1 MVRLDSELFHAACDI
16 MRTRDAQLAALG
28 DDELMHYGRK
38 GMKWNENIY
47 AEDEEK
53 KRRASASS
61 GQSQYAKQLQAEAN
75 RRRYGGSAY
84 NDPKPKRPP
93 IPAASR
99 LPEEPEPITGLEKRF
114 DNSASEKADY
124 YRNKYGSQSSSST
137 SDDVENGRRIRE
149 QQRAQR
155 EAAAKYG
162 GPAYTPSQKDL
173 DKLNEDNRR
182 ANAEKQIE
190 RANAMRSN
198 GINGQSEEQK
208 NLDEATRIARE
219 KGKTVL
225 YDQHGGTEY
234 DPHGLPVDMYVK
246 TNSVTPEGIKTS
258 TYGSTT
264 FDLENP
270 ENLSTKFA
278 RKEAREY
285 GDIVTNNVEIN
296 RKKREALE
304 RQKTNAQA
312 AMDRA
317 NQLRDARTH
326 DRNVL
331 TKDNLNE
338 DTRDISYMTPEGN
351 KITKNVDRS
360 PHHRDSIKGMEWL
373 SPERTKELS
382 DSTFYPDIHAISGE
396 TMDRTEDIRK
406 MYNDARTREQ
416 QRARQ
421 EVQANA
427 KAKYAGSVYTP
438 GKEELARYKKSADI
452 AKKPYESRERANQI
466 RDAREHD
473 RNVLSSDK
481 FSNANV
487 EKATSNHEVSYTTP
501 SGNRITK
508 TQEMPREPQ
517 YYKDQQSRRAQNDR
531 GEDLEKLLKNID
543 LWKQKKK

>member
-1 MVRLDSELFHAACDI
+1 MVKMDSELFHAACDI

-28 DDELMHYGRK
+28 DDELMHDGRK
-38 GMKWNENIY
+38 GMKWGKNIFT
-47 AEDEEK
+47 EDEEK
-53 KRRASASS
+53 KRREGVSS
-61 GQSQYAKQLQAEAN
+61 GQSQYAQQLQAEAN

-84 NDPKPKRPP
+84 NDPKPERPP
-93 IPAASR
+93 TPAASR
-99 LPEEPEPITGLEKRF
+99 LPEEPEPISGLEKRF
-114 DNSASEKADY
+114 DNSASAKADY

-137 SDDVENGRRIRE
+137 TDDVENGRRIRE

-182 ANAEKQIE
+182 SKAEKQIE
-190 RANAMRSN
+190 RANAMRRN

-208 NLDEATRIARE
+208 NLDDATRIARE

-225 YDQHGGTEY
+225 YDQHGGTKY

-285 GDIVTNNVEIN
+285 GDMVTNNEEIN
-296 RKKREALE
+296 RKKREDLE

-312 AMDRA
+312 AIDRA
-317 NQLRDARTH
+317 NQLRDARTN
-326 DRNVL
+326 DRNVIVDEQRG
-331 TKDNLNE
+331 DN
-338 DTRDISYMTPEGN
+338 TRDVTYMTPKGDRV
-351 KITKNVDRS
+351 TKS
-360 PHHRDSIKGMEWL
+360 YGPA
-373 SPERTKELS
+373 KEKK
-382 DSTFYPDIHAISGE
+382 DPRAVATEA
-396 TMDRTEDIRK
+396 MD
-406 MYNDARTREQ
+406 
-416 QRARQ
+416 
-421 EVQANA
+421 
-427 KAKYAGSVYTP
+427 
-438 GKEELARYKKSADI
+438 
-452 AKKPYESRERANQI
+452 RANQI

-481 FSNANV
+481 YSDSGIGWYD
-487 EKATSNHEVSYTTP
+487 THDISYTSP

-508 TQEMPREPQ
+508 SIPRESGDYEHQ
-517 YYKDQQSRRAQNDR
+517 GRQGHMNIMNAR
-531 GEDLEKLLKNID
+531 GENLQKLLKNID
-543 LWKQKKK
+543 IWKQKKK